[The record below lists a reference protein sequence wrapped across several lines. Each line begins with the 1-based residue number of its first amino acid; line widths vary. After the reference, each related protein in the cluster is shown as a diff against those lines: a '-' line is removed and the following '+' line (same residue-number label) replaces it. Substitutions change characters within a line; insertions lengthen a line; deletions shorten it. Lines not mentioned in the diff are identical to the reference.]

1 MINVLDNDE
10 PKEIE
15 EQLDSVETLPST
27 ADEMHPFGEY
37 CLDSHNSIA
46 MHIHPNLAVFIDGEQ
61 VEIPENAGIYTDTCP
76 NAMHMTHTHDNT
88 GKLHVENYTSEE
100 VPLEVFFDVWGK
112 HFDETGIF
120 DHRGG
125 IVEMTVNGTISQ
137 DYQNH
142 ILEDKQNIVILYTS
156 AQGE

>member
-1 MINVLDNDE
+1 MINFLDNDE